1 MKTKSCPVYDFDELS
16 EEAQDYAI
24 EKLYDCN
31 VDFLGWEDYILD
43 EWQHEKLPALGYI
56 DAKIYYSGFSSQGDG
71 ACFTADVDVLKWI
84 VSHKAKSEFKALY
97 NYLNKGG
104 YINASISTSGR
115 YCHKQTMHVNVEL
128 DTWGDN
134 PSDKVQEHANQ
145 LERWIL
151 EDARG
156 EAKKIYKELEK
167 AYDYATSR
175 EAIIKTIE
183 ANEWTFDDRGNL
195 DNIIEE
201 R

>member
-1 MKTKSCPVYDFDELS
+1 MKTKSYPVYDFDELS
-16 EEAQDYAI
+16 EEAQDHAI

-31 VDFLGWEDYILD
+31 VDFPGWEDYILD

-56 DAKIYYSGFSSQGDG
+56 DAKIYYSGFSNQGDG
-71 ACFTADVDVLKWI
+71 ACFTAKVDELTWI
-84 VSHKAKSEFKALY
+84 ESHKAKSELKALY
-97 NYLNKGG
+97 SYINKGN
-104 YINASISTSGR
+104 YINVNIETSGR
-115 YCHKQTMHVNVEL
+115 YYHEQTMRVNVEL
-128 DTWGDN
+128 DTWGTN
-134 PSDKVQEHANQ
+134 IPEKVQEQADQ

-156 EAKKIYKELEK
+156 EARNIYKELEK

-175 EAIIKTIE
+175 EVIIETIK

-201 R
+201 V